1 MAKYA
6 ADKLQN
12 IYQKML
18 RIRYFEEQVTE
29 LFMAGEIPGFVHV
42 YTGEEAVGVGVCE
55 YLTKEDYITSTHR
68 GHGHCISKGAEVA
81 PMMAEI
87 FGKETGFCKGKG
99 GSMHIADFS
108 IGMMGANGV
117 VGGGYNLAVGAAL
130 ASKMQK
136 NGRIAV
142 CFFGDGASNRGTF
155 HEGINMASAWK
166 LPVIFVCENNEW
178 ASTTS
183 TYPNTSAVA
192 DISDRA
198 AGYGIPRRIADGN
211 NVFEVME
218 AMEEAEKWVRSGNGP
233 FFLEFKTYRVGGHF
247 VGDPEMYRTRE
258 EVKER
263 FTKNDPIKNF
273 EERVL
278 KEKWLT
284 KKEMDRLKEET
295 KKEIAEA
302 VEQARKDPF
311 PPESALWENVYAET
325 EVAK

>member
-1 MAKYA
+1 MGKYTPE
-6 ADKLQN
+6 KLQE
-12 IYQKML
+12 IYRKML
-18 RIRYFEEQVTE
+18 RIRFFEDQVTE
-29 LFMAGEIPGFVHV
+29 LFKAGEIPGFVHV
-42 YTGEEAVGVGVCE
+42 YTGEEAVGVGVCD

-68 GHGHCISKGAEVA
+68 GHGHCIAKGAEVG

-108 IGMMGANGV
+108 VGIMGANGV

-130 ASKMQK
+130 ASKMQN

-155 HEGINMASAWK
+155 HEGINMAAAWK

-178 ASTTS
+178 ASTTPYR
-183 TYPNTSAVA
+183 TTTAVK

-198 AGYGIPRRIADGN
+198 AGYGIPRRIANGN
-211 NVFEVME
+211 DVFEVLE
-218 AMEEAEKWVRSGNGP
+218 ATQEAEEWVRNGSGP

-258 EVKER
+258 EVKSR
-263 FTKNDPIKNF
+263 FTNDDPIKNF
-273 EERVL
+273 EARVL
-278 KEKWLT
+278 TEKWLT
-284 KKEMDRLKEET
+284 QKDMDTIRQEVIT
-295 KKEIAEA
+295 EIEAA
-302 VEQARKDPF
+302 VEKARKDPF
-311 PPESALWENVYAET
+311 PAESDLWVDVYAEV
-325 EVAK
+325 EVSK